1 MSRRRRAPRREYRRT
16 REELEALGARGI
28 TRHPKGIWQGLVG
41 GVPAPAADPEVKPE
55 PEALTPP
62 PAPEVVLV
70 SAPEEEE
77 EEPCDIGRDSLEDG
91 DEGPASL
98 DELLSAEEAHQ
109 RPPRRWW
116 RVPYDNT
123 LHATQDAALRWREAC
138 PRNGPLPIL
147 EAEGAWAWRAVDPP
161 LQPRRVD
168 VPITRVRVAVEAEK
182 AAQKEDRLWGY
193 QKGAFSTLFLS
204 PHA

>member
-1 MSRRRRAPRREYRRT
+1 MAARE
-16 REELEALGARGI
+16 I
-28 TRHPKGIWQGLVG
+28 TRHPKGVWQGLVG
-41 GVPAPAADPEVKPE
+41 GAPTPAAAPEITPG
-55 PEALTPP
+55 PEAPVTP
-62 PAPEVVLV
+62 AATEVLLA
-70 SAPEEEE
+70 SAPQD
-77 EEPCDIGRDSLEDG
+77 EEPCDIGRDSLAEG

-98 DELLSAEEAHQ
+98 EELLSPEETHQ
-109 RPPRRWW
+109 RPLRRWW

-138 PRNGPLPIL
+138 PRNGPLPIR
-147 EAEGAWAWRAVDPP
+147 EAEGAWEWRSVDPP
-161 LQPRRVD
+161 LQPRRVE

-193 QKGAFSTLFLS
+193 QKGAYSTLFLS